1 MQKFGEFVVKHRK
14 LILLISIILL
24 IPSVIGYKATRV
36 NYDILTYLPGDIK
49 TIQGQNV
56 LAEDFDMGAYSV
68 VVLKN
73 MPAKDILKLEEKIK
87 NEIDNVEMCAS
98 IADVTGEEFPLE
110 MLPEDVSGRVY
121 KDGETILL
129 VTFKDAISSDETM
142 ASIQKL
148 RDITDQRCMISGMSA
163 TLLDTR
169 LLSESEITIY
179 VVIAVALCLLIL
191 TLALDSYVAPVLLL
205 LNIGFAILYNMG
217 SNIFLGEIS
226 YITKAISAV
235 LQLGVTMDFA
245 IFLYHSF
252 IEEKKTAKDA
262 NHAMATAI
270 GKTLVSVLGSSLT
283 TFAGFIA
290 LCSMDLTL
298 GKDIGIVM
306 AKGIVFGLICVV
318 TVLPSLILVC
328 NSLIEKTKHKEL
340 MPKFTRFSKF
350 IVKHHIAF
358 ILLFLIMLPFAFYGY
373 KNTQVY
379 YKLDAS
385 LPKDLP
391 SVSANTEVKDKFKIV
406 SPELLLVD
414 SKLSNED
421 VNKMIDE
428 IEAVDGIDWAIGMSK
443 LESVGVPEEMIPDE
457 VLAKAQNDKYKI
469 IVINSLYEMATPEIN
484 NQISQVN
491 NIIAKY
497 DQNAILAGEGPLM
510 NDLVTVSDHDFKSVN
525 IVSIVVIFILMF
537 FVLKSVSLPVIL
549 IAVIEFAIFINMGI
563 PYYTKTVLPFVS
575 SIVIGTIQ
583 LGATIDYAIL
593 ITTKYIGKRKEG
605 VNKKEAVYFAL
616 STSIS
621 SIFVS
626 GLCFFA
632 ATFGVGVYSKI
643 EMISSLCTLMARGAI
658 VSMFTVVLVLPAF
671 LMLFDK
677 VICKTTLGM
686 RKCLFKVDAERRK

>member
-1 MQKFGEFVVKHRK
+1 MQKIGEFVVKHRK
-14 LILLISIILL
+14 IILIISIILL
-24 IPSVIGYKATRV
+24 IPSIIGYKATRI

-49 TIQGQNV
+49 TIQGQNI
-56 LAEDFDMGAYSV
+56 LSEDFDMGAYSI

-73 MPAKDILKLEEKIK
+73 MPAKDILKLENKIK
-87 NEIDNVEMCAS
+87 KEIDNVQLCAS
-98 IADVTGEEFPLE
+98 IADVTGEEFPIE
-110 MLPEDVSGRVY
+110 MLPDEVTNRVY
-121 KDGETILL
+121 KNEETLLL
-129 VTFKDAISSDETM
+129 VTFTDAISSDETM
-142 ASIQKL
+142 LSIQKL
-148 RDITDQRCMISGMSA
+148 RDITDERCMISGMSA

-169 LLSESEITIY
+169 NLSESEITIY
-179 VVIAVALCLLIL
+179 VVIAVILCLLIL
-191 TLALDSYVAPVLLL
+191 TLSLDSFVAPVLLL

-217 SNIFLGEIS
+217 TNIFLGEIS

-252 IEEKKTAKDA
+252 ISEKEQCADTNK
-262 NHAMATAI
+262 AMATAI

-318 TVLPSLILVC
+318 TVLPSLILAC
-328 NSLIEKTKHKEL
+328 NNLIEKTKHKVL
-340 MPKFTRFSKF
+340 MPKFTRLSNF
-350 IVKHHIAF
+350 IIKHHIIF
-358 ILLFLIMLPFAFYGY
+358 VLLFIVVLPFAFYGY
-373 KNTQVY
+373 KNTEVY

-385 LPKDLP
+385 LPEDLP
-391 SVSANTEVKDKFKIV
+391 SVSANTEVKDTFKIV
-406 SPELLLVD
+406 SPELLLVN
-414 SKLSNED
+414 SNLSNDEI
-421 VNKMIDE
+421 NKMISE
-428 IEAVDGIDWAIGMSK
+428 IETVDGIDWVLGMSK
-443 LESVGVPEEMIPDE
+443 LENAGVPDEMIPSE
-457 VLAKAQNDKYKI
+457 VTSKVQNDKYKV

-484 NQISQVN
+484 EQIKAIN
-491 NIIAKY
+491 NIIQKY

-510 NDLVTVSDHDFKSVN
+510 NDLVTVSDHDFNSVN

-537 FVLKSVSLPVIL
+537 FVLKSISLPIIL

-593 ITTKYIGKRKEG
+593 ITTKYIEKRKEG
-605 VNKKEAVYFAL
+605 ITKKEAVQYAL
-616 STSIS
+616 TTSIS

-658 VSMFTVVLVLPAF
+658 VSMFIVVLILPAF
-671 LMLFDK
+671 LMLLDK
-677 VICKTTLGM
+677 IVCKTTIGM
-686 RKCLFKVDAERRK
+686 KRCK